1 MQYEHTIEIAA
12 APEAVWR
19 VIAEIERWPDWTP
32 TMTSVEALDALP
44 LRPGLRARVKQPGLR
59 ASVLTVTA
67 VEEGRHFQWV
77 AKQPGLAFSADH
89 AVTPTPVGSR
99 VRLSVEFSGLFAP
112 LVAAVYGRKIRSY
125 VDTEAASL
133 KARVEATR

>member
-1 MQYEHTIEIAA
+1 MQYEHTVDIAA
-12 APEAVWR
+12 TPEAVWR
-19 VIAEIERWPDWTP
+19 VIADIERWPDWTP
-32 TMTSVEALDALP
+32 TMTSVEALDQLP

-67 VEEGRHFQWV
+67 VEEGRRFQWA

-89 AVTPTPVGSR
+89 AIEATSQGSR
-99 VRLSVEFSGLFAP
+99 VRLAVEFRGRLAT
-112 LVAAVYGRKIRSY
+112 LVAAFYGRKIRSY

-133 KARVEATR
+133 KVRAEAAR